1 MKLSEEILVKANSL
15 SRITSNFSHKI
26 NGLSQDHKTEL
37 FNSLLKD
44 IVSLR
49 FVFGIDDVYGDEYFL
64 LVVIYLGLLEK
75 GGYVEEVDSI
85 QISSKWPQVDFEKKR
100 KFVDSMKKF
109 EENPMR
115 LNSLRLLQ
123 RLKLIDL
130 YNNTVQFITNVSV
143 EISKIKSINSRLD
156 QDISIKL
163 NTLIANSNKN
173 DQSCIENEIIK
184 MVSNSKLEVENGKIK
199 IPELNDF
206 KLLISRHQSQISRF
220 DEDAIKNF
228 AYSTKHLTSLRVDI
242 RSLEV
247 KLKLLKNINDVSF
260 IFEIIFSQIRSYNY
274 LYSIVMNQFNAI
286 LNNRK
291 FEYFEFHSMLDEI
304 GVYQTSSEKTTSK
317 ILEKIVENQISISDR
332 LKRISFQLNSISD
345 NLILINENVKE
356 VTKSIFSLEESLK
369 AVYCNLNMGLNTID
383 KNIGIGFELLDNSL
397 IEINSTLS
405 YSNLLESINTY
416 EIYELNSKI
425 TKLLA

>member
-130 YNNTVQFITNVSV
+130 YNNTVQFITNV
-143 EISKIKSINSRLD
+143 
-156 QDISIKL
+156 
-163 NTLIANSNKN
+163 
-173 DQSCIENEIIK
+173 
-184 MVSNSKLEVENGKIK
+184 
-199 IPELNDF
+199 
-206 KLLISRHQSQISRF
+206 H
-220 DEDAIKNF
+220 
-228 AYSTKHLTSLRVDI
+228 
-242 RSLEV
+242 
-247 KLKLLKNINDVSF
+247 
-260 IFEIIFSQIRSYNY
+260 
-274 LYSIVMNQFNAI
+274 
-286 LNNRK
+286 
-291 FEYFEFHSMLDEI
+291 
-304 GVYQTSSEKTTSK
+304 
-317 ILEKIVENQISISDR
+317 
-332 LKRISFQLNSISD
+332 
-345 NLILINENVKE
+345 
-356 VTKSIFSLEESLK
+356 
-369 AVYCNLNMGLNTID
+369 
-383 KNIGIGFELLDNSL
+383 
-397 IEINSTLS
+397 
-405 YSNLLESINTY
+405 
-416 EIYELNSKI
+416 
-425 TKLLA
+425 